1 MNHVEALSDPHSL
14 ARGMVQ
20 EVEHPAAGRMQTLGV
35 PVKLSRTGGA
45 VRRPAPMLGEHTGE
59 VIAEWL
65 GAGYTNGPRRET
77 EPRDSARNR
86 ARG

>member
-1 MNHVEALSDPHSL
+1 MNHVEALSDPHCL

-20 EVEHPAAGRMQTLGV
+20 EVEHPAAGRMKTLGI
-35 PVKLSRTGGA
+35 PIKLSETGGA

-65 GAGYTNGPRRET
+65 GTGGEV
-77 EPRDSARNR
+77 R
-86 ARG
+86 AASSG